1 MNFSTAGYCLKQ
13 SLKNICR
20 NLKFSLASVA
30 TVAACIFLFCM
41 FYCAVT
47 NLTFVVKNAE
57 SSVGVTVLFD
67 EDLSEEEIREIGE
80 EIGAR
85 PEVREL
91 TYTSAEEAWDNFKK
105 EYFAGR
111 EELAEGFEDDN
122 PLAGSAS
129 YTILLNS
136 IDEQSAFVAWL
147 NQIPGVRQVNYSR
160 SAVTTLTRINR
171 VLTLFSVG
179 IILILL
185 MVAVFLISNT
195 ISVAAAFH
203 RTENEIMRMIGATNG
218 MIAAP
223 FVIEGTLIGLAG
235 ALIPLAIVTVLYGK
249 VLQYLTERFSMLSD
263 IFRFLP
269 LKEIFP
275 TLTAASLALGIGI
288 GFFASLFTIRRHL
301 KV

>member
-47 NLTFVVKNAE
+47 NLTYVVKNAE
-57 SSVGVTVLFD
+57 NNVGVTVLFN
-67 EDLSEEEIREIGE
+67 EDLTEEQIREIGR

-85 PEVREL
+85 PEVREIN
-91 TYTSAEEAWDNFKK
+91 YISAEEAWDNIKK
-105 EYFAGR
+105 QYFAGR
-111 EELAEGFEDDN
+111 EELAEGFEEDN

-129 YTILLNS
+129 YSILLNS
-136 IDEQSAFVAWL
+136 IDEQTGFVEWL
-147 NQIPGVRQVNYSR
+147 NQVPGVRQVNYSR
-160 SAVTTLTRINR
+160 SAVTTLMRLNR
-171 VLTLFSVG
+171 VLTLLSFG
-179 IILILL
+179 IITILV

-203 RTENEIMRMIGATNG
+203 RTEHEIMRMIGATNLL
-218 MIAAP
+218 IEAP

-235 ALIPLAIVTVLYGK
+235 ALIPLAVVAVLYGRA
-249 VLQYLTERFSMLSD
+249 LRYLTERFGMLSD
-263 IFRFLP
+263 IFQFLP
-269 LKEIFP
+269 LRAVFP

-288 GFFASLFTIRRHL
+288 GFFVSFFTIRRHL